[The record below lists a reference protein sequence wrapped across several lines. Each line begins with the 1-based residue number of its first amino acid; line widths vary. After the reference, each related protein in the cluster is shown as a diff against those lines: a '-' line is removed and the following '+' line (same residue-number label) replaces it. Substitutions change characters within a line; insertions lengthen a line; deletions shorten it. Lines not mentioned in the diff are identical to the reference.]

1 MLNKNIFYALAF
13 GLLMTTN
20 VNADNPGEEEVA
32 PVAEV
37 VEAQQEETVQ
47 EAAASAPVSSSA
59 SDSDTVELT
68 KVSVTGSRIKRT
80 DIEGP
85 QPLVVITSD
94 DIDQGGFLSVYEAVA
109 SIAQNTGQ
117 TVMDGLGGGG
127 NDSASNQ
134 LNLRDFGPGRTLVL
148 VNGKRLSLIHI

>member
-13 GLLMTTN
+13 GLLMTAN

-47 EAAASAPVSSSA
+47 EATSTASAPVSSSA

-80 DIEGP
+80 DIEAVSYTHLTLP
-85 QPLVVITSD
+85 TILLV
-94 DIDQGGFLSVYEAVA
+94 
-109 SIAQNTGQ
+109 
-117 TVMDGLGGGG
+117 
-127 NDSASNQ
+127 
-134 LNLRDFGPGRTLVL
+134 
-148 VNGKRLSLIHI
+148 

>member
-47 EAAASAPVSSSA
+47 EATASAPVSSSA

-68 KVSVTGSRIKRT
+68 KVSVTGSRTKELISKAHNRLLLL
-80 DIEGP
+80 
-85 QPLVVITSD
+85 Q
-94 DIDQGGFLSVYEAVA
+94 
-109 SIAQNTGQ
+109 
-117 TVMDGLGGGG
+117 VMILIRV
-127 NDSASNQ
+127 DSYQ
-134 LNLRDFGPGRTLVL
+134 FMKLLLQ
-148 VNGKRLSLIHI
+148 

>member
-13 GLLMTTN
+13 GLLMTAN

-68 KVSVTGSRIKRT
+68 KVSVTGS
-80 DIEGP
+80 
-85 QPLVVITSD
+85 
-94 DIDQGGFLSVYEAVA
+94 
-109 SIAQNTGQ
+109 
-117 TVMDGLGGGG
+117 
-127 NDSASNQ
+127 NQ
-134 LNLRDFGPGRTLVL
+134 KN
-148 VNGKRLSLIHI
+148 

>member
-47 EAAASAPVSSSA
+47 EAAASAPVA
-59 SDSDTVELT
+59 QVHLIQN
-68 KVSVTGSRIKRT
+68 SRTYKS
-80 DIEGP
+80 ECYW
-85 QPLVVITSD
+85 
-94 DIDQGGFLSVYEAVA
+94 FK
-109 SIAQNTGQ
+109 
-117 TVMDGLGGGG
+117 
-127 NDSASNQ
+127 NQ
-134 LNLRDFGPGRTLVL
+134 KN
-148 VNGKRLSLIHI
+148 

>member
-37 VEAQQEETVQ
+37 AEVQQEETVQ
-47 EAAASAPVSSSA
+47 EATASTPVSSSA

-85 QPLVVITSD
+85 QPLVVI
-94 DIDQGGFLSVYEAVA
+94 Q
-109 SIAQNTGQ
+109 
-117 TVMDGLGGGG
+117 VMILIRV
-127 NDSASNQ
+127 DSYQ
-134 LNLRDFGPGRTLVL
+134 FMKLLLQ
-148 VNGKRLSLIHI
+148 